1 MPDMVYSFA
10 LFAAVATITPG
21 GATTLAAASGSRFGY
36 ARSLPLIA
44 GIASGLAVLV
54 AAAATGLGALVQ
66 SVPALSLALKLVG
79 SAYLLWLAVR
89 IARAGAP
96 GTGDTGRAVPIG
108 FAGGALLLLVNP
120 KGWTMALGAA
130 ASFSAL
136 AANPLSLA
144 AILGGTFAVAAA
156 ASLSLWCLG
165 GTVLAR
171 VVRTPRQWMILNG
184 SLGALLA
191 LSIAPIWLT

>member
-1 MPDMVYSFA
+1 MSEMFYAFA

-21 GATTLAAASGSRFGY
+21 GATTLATASGSRFGY

-54 AAAATGLGALVQ
+54 ASAATGLGALVQ
-66 SVPALSLALKLVG
+66 SVPVLSLALKLVG

-89 IARAGAP
+89 IASAGAP
-96 GTGDTGRAVPIG
+96 GANSEDRAVPIG
-108 FAGGALLLLVNP
+108 FAGGLLLLLVNP
-120 KGWTMALGAA
+120 KGWTMAFGAA
-130 ASFSAL
+130 ASFSGL
-136 AANPLSLA
+136 AASPVSLA
-144 AILGGTFAVAAA
+144 AILGGTFAVAATV
-156 ASLSLWCLG
+156 SLSLWCLG

-171 VVRTPRQWMILNG
+171 VVRTPRQWMILNA

-191 LSIAPIWLT
+191 LSVVPIWLT